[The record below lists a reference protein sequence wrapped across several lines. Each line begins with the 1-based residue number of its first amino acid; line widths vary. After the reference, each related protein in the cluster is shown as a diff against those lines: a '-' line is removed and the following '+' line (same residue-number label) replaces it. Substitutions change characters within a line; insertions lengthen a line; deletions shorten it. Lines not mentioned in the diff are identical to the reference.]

1 MAVIGATQLEP
12 VNVLGQ
18 YVQGMELGR
27 QAGARR
33 QQEAEAAL
41 ARQQEA
47 ELKNMLAGATP
58 EQLKDPAFINR
69 LIATPGG
76 VEYAKPLLESTQMQ
90 RQSEQENLERQREG
104 YKFIADLTSSATDQ
118 ASYDM
123 ALERLRE
130 YGVDTSKIPP
140 TYDPKYVETQ
150 RNLAMTAAQRADER
164 LRSRT
169 VGVQERQ
176 IGLQEKEFKEEATK
190 GAGESGMVKPP
201 ELEKGERWNADEQRV
216 EAVPGSKRYL
226 EQSQAHGE
234 DYGRRNSVEKQRS
247 LAVGKIDK
255 LLSPKN
261 RDAFDNL
268 FGGYKGFVTRE
279 LSGKTA
285 ALRSE
290 LESLK
295 NNMKAAGKQIIGS
308 AGQGAIGQITER
320 EWPILEGMIAELR
333 TTMDVDDARA
343 KMEEIKT
350 FFDGIETTVNDEYET
365 VWGRTQYYKKPKERA
380 AEPPPAAEADVMSE
394 ADKILGL

>member
-12 VNVLGQ
+12 VNVLGS

-27 QAGARR
+27 QAAARR

-90 RQSEQENLERQREG
+90 RQFEQEQLEQQREG

-130 YGVDTSKIPP
+130 YGVDISKIPP

-169 VGVQERQ
+169 VVVQERQ
-176 IGLQEKEFKEEATK
+176 IGLQEREFEATK
-190 GAGESGMVKPP
+190 GAGQSGMDRPP

-234 DYGRRNSVEKQRS
+234 DYGRRDSVEKQRN

-255 LLSPKN
+255 LLDPKN
-261 RDAFDNL
+261 KDAFDNL

-350 FFDGIETTVNDEYET
+350 FFDGLETTVNDEYET
-365 VWGRTQYYKKPKERA
+365 VWGRTQYYKKPKGRA
-380 AEPPPAAEADVMSE
+380 AEPAADADIRAE
-394 ADKILGL
+394 ADKILEQ